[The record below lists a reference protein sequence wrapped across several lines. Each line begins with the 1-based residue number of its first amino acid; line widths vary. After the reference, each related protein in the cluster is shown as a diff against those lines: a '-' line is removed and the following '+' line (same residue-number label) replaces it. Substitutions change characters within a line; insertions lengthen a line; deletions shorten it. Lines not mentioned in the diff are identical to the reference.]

1 MIGAIILGIVAGF
14 LGRLLMPGKDK
25 MGFIGTTLLGLAG
38 AVVGWLI
45 FTGVFGIGDQAMFN
59 LGGLLG
65 AVVGVVILLGLFRLY
80 RHHEDSSHHR
90 FGT

>member
-1 MIGAIILGIVAGF
+1 
-14 LGRLLMPGKDK
+14 
-25 MGFIGTTLLGLAG
+25 
-38 AVVGWLI
+38 
-45 FTGVFGIGDQAMFN
+45 VFGIGDQAMFN

-80 RHHEDSSHHR
+80 RHHEDSSHHG